1 MADVRPFRALRYA
14 PTADPALA
22 ISPPYDVISPAEQRA
37 LYERSPHNAV
47 RVEYGVQRNTDT
59 ESDSRYTRA
68 AADLARWRAEG
79 VFALDGRTAIYGYRQ
94 EFEWIGERYTRQA
107 WFVALRLEEWEK
119 GVVKP
124 HEHTLAN
131 PKADRM
137 SLLRATRTQISPVYS
152 LFRERAP
159 SDARIPD
166 GEPLFDF
173 DADGQR
179 HVLSAITD
187 GRGVAAF
194 QAMLAA
200 SDVYIA
206 DGHHRYETALAY
218 RDEVRARAASWTGE
232 EPENFVLMALTR
244 HDDPGLLVLPTHR
257 LVHKPFDAA
266 RALKRIHH
274 RFSVGNARP
283 SDQLSAALQ
292 DVQGQGRRGET
303 AFVMTGVEGSR
314 VHVLTLAD
322 RAGVEALMPR
332 EQSEAWK
339 RLDVNV
345 LQYGVLLDVF
355 GIDDAALKA
364 GGAVSYMQDPMDAQ
378 RAVAS
383 GTAACAFLLN
393 ATPVEQVLAV
403 SDAGGRMPQKSTY
416 FYPKLPTGL
425 VIRALGG

>member
-22 ISPPYDVISPAEQRA
+22 IAPPYDVISPADQQA
-37 LYERSPHNAV
+37 LYERSAHNVV
-47 RVEYGVQRNTDT
+47 RIEYGVQRKTDT

-79 VFALDGRTAIYGYRQ
+79 VLALDDRPAIYGYRQ
-94 EFEWIGERYTRQA
+94 EFAWADERYTRQA
-107 WFVALRLEEWEK
+107 WFAALRLEEWEK

-131 PKADRM
+131 PKADRL
-137 SLLRATRTQISPVYS
+137 SLLRATRAQISPVYS
-152 LFRERAP
+152 LFRERAS
-159 SDARIPD
+159 SDTQIPD

-173 DADGQR
+173 DTDQQR

-194 QAMLAA
+194 QTMLAA

-206 DGHHRYETALAY
+206 DGHHRYETALSY
-218 RDEVRARAASWTGE
+218 RDEVRSPASSWTGE
-232 EPENFVLMALTR
+232 EPDNFVLMALTR

-257 LVHKPFDAA
+257 LVHIPLDASEAMTRIHRYFEVESA
-266 RALKRIHH
+266 RA
-274 RFSVGNARP
+274 
-283 SDQLSAALQ
+283 SDHLSAALRRMH
-292 DVQGQGRRGET
+292 DRGREGET
-303 AFVMTGVEGSR
+303 AFAILGADGGR
-314 VHVLTLAD
+314 VDVLTLAD
-322 RAGVEALMPR
+322 RTSVEALMPR
-332 EQSEAWK
+332 EQSAAWK

-345 LQYGVLLDVF
+345 LQYGVLLNVF
-355 GIDDAALKA
+355 GIDDEALKA
-364 GGAVSYMQDPMDAQ
+364 GGAVSYVQDPMDAQ

-383 GTAACAFLLN
+383 GAATYAFLLN

-425 VIRALGG
+425 VIRALA